1 MTSQLKPYLLAE
13 FLTLEKVFLSRLSNY
28 KAAIGPGILF
38 ASTAIGVSHLV
49 ESTRAGA
56 DYSFG
61 LLWAILLANIFK
73 YPFFEFGTR
82 YATSTGKSLIEGY
95 REIGKWM
102 FYLYWALTFLTMF
115 FVAAA
120 VGAVTSGFL
129 NALFGVSESFPENGG
144 TITTIVL
151 FVVCSIILV
160 KGKYNALE
168 NLIKI
173 VGGVLLITTLIAFV
187 LVLAKGPVG
196 ETVSFESPELFGELG
211 ALSFVIALMGW
222 MPTAVDLSTWNSLW
236 TIERQK
242 KATEKITLKQ
252 SLFDFNLGY
261 AISIGLAVC
270 FLILGA
276 FMLYGTSNGLPVG
289 KAGFAHGIIGLYTSV
304 IGDWSYLLIAAA
316 SFSIMFGTCIAVFDG
331 YGRSSQHL
339 VSAAFTNLKSTDSVY
354 KICIVITALVSLG
367 VVLFFAKD
375 LKFLI
380 DLAMILSFV
389 IAPVIAAANFY
400 LVTGDR
406 MKKEDQPSLWLRILA
421 FLGILFLTLFT
432 LLFLYHIV

>member
-1 MTSQLKPYLLAE
+1 MSE
-13 FLTLEKVFLSRLSNY
+13 VFFLSRLSKY
-28 KAAIGPGILF
+28 SAAIGPGILF

-56 DYSFG
+56 DYGFG
-61 LLWAILLANIFK
+61 LLWAIVLANIFK

-102 FYLYWALTFLTMF
+102 FYLYWLLTLLTMF

-129 NALFGVSESFPENGG
+129 NALFGVSEIMPEYGG
-144 TITTIVL
+144 TLTTIVL
-151 FVVCSIILV
+151 FTICTLILI
-160 KGKYNALE
+160 KGQYSALE

-173 VGGVLLITTLIAFV
+173 IGGVLLATTLVAFV
-187 LVLAKGPVG
+187 LVLFKGPVG
-196 ETVSFESPELFGELG
+196 ENLSFESPELVGEMG

-242 KATEKITLKQ
+242 KAKEVISLKQ

-261 AISIGLAVC
+261 LISIGLAIC

-276 FMLYGTSNGLPVG
+276 FMLYGTTNGLPVG

-304 IGDWSYLLIAAA
+304 IGEWSYLLIAASA
-316 SFSIMFGTCIAVFDG
+316 FSIMFGTCIAVFDG
-331 YGRSSQHL
+331 YGRSTEGL
-339 VSAAFTNLKSTDSVY
+339 VSTAFKGLKNTGNVY
-354 KICIVITALVSLG
+354 NVCIGVTAIISLG
-367 VVLFFAKD
+367 VVLFFGSN

-389 IAPVIAAANFY
+389 IAPVIAAANLY
-400 LVTGDR
+400 LVTGSR
-406 MKKEDQPSLWLRILA
+406 MKKEDQPKRWLRLLA
-421 FLGILFLTLFT
+421 FAGIIFLTLFT
-432 LLFLYHIV
+432 AIFLYSLI